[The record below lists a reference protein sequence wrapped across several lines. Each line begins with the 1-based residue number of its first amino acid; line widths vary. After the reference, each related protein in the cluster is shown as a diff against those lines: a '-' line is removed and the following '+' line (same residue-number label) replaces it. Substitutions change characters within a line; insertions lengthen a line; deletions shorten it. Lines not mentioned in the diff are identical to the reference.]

1 MYVRREILAS
11 ISSTQEKH
19 LPIRVLQ
26 ELRCVIVNEEKTD
39 EKRSNSMAL
48 TLFILLW
55 LASSTACLL
64 LGALLTIRRRLT
76 TKEK

>member
-1 MYVRREILAS
+1 
-11 ISSTQEKH
+11 
-19 LPIRVLQ
+19 
-26 ELRCVIVNEEKTD
+26 
-39 EKRSNSMAL
+39 MAL